1 MAYNIVIVGAGQL
14 GSRYLQGL
22 AAYPDPLNIQVID
35 ISNGSLDR
43 AKEIWEKTANA
54 DSHALQ
60 LSNNFESI
68 PAQTDLAI
76 ISTSADVRESIVSLL
91 VKKSNVDNWLLEKVL
106 AQSTASVNRIESL
119 IGDRS
124 KAWVNTYFR
133 TMDWFKDIR
142 ERSASG
148 PIEMK
153 VIGGSWGIGC
163 NGIHFLDFAAWWS
176 GEEMTTIDNSG
187 LLPDWYPAKRKDFLE
202 VNGTLMAAFSGGS
215 TAALIS
221 HEPVEH
227 FVIKVKTKAEE
238 WMIDWEHN
246 VATRNDGFV
255 LPGKIPYQSEMTKNV
270 AADILLRQESALPTL
285 QMSAKLHC
293 PFLDSLVDHWNKTY
307 NEKKEY
313 IPIT

>member
-22 AAYPDPLNIQVID
+22 AAYSDPLNIQVID

-76 ISTSADVRESIVSLL
+76 ISTGADVRESIVSLL

-142 ERSASG
+142 ERSTPG

-176 GEEMTTIDNSG
+176 GEEITNINNSG
-187 LLPDWYPAKRKDFLE
+187 LLPKWYPAKRKGFLE
-202 VNGTLMAAFSGGS
+202 VNGTLLATFSDGS
-215 TAALIS
+215 TVELIS
-221 HEPVEH
+221 HELVEH

-238 WMIDWEHN
+238 WTIDWEHKL
-246 VATRNDGFV
+246 ATRNDGFV
-255 LPGKIPYQSEMTKNV
+255 LLGKIPYQSEMTNDIV
-270 AADILLRQESALPTL
+270 ADIILRQESRLPNL
-285 QMSAKLHC
+285 QMSAKLHR
-293 PFLDSLVDHWNKTY
+293 PFLDSLVNHWNKTY
-307 NEKKEY
+307 SDNKENV
-313 IPIT
+313 PIT

>member
-1 MAYNIVIVGAGQL
+1 MEFNIVIVGAGQL

-35 ISNGSLDR
+35 INQSSLEK
-43 AKEIWEKTANA
+43 AKEIWVKTANA
-54 DSHALQ
+54 ETHSLL
-60 LSNNFESI
+60 LSNNFELV
-68 PAQTDLAI
+68 PEQTDLAI
-76 ISTSADVRESIVSLL
+76 ISTSADVRESVVSSL
-91 VKKSNVDNWLLEKVL
+91 VNNSNVDNWLLEKVL
-106 AQSTASVNRIESL
+106 AQSASSVNRLESL
-119 IGDRS
+119 TAHS

-133 TMDWFKDIR
+133 TMGWFKDIR
-142 ERSASG
+142 QRSATG

-163 NGIHFLDFAAWWS
+163 NSVHFLDFAAWWT
-176 GEEMTTIDNSG
+176 GEELTTIDNSG
-187 LLPDWYPAKRKDFLE
+187 LLPYWYPAKRNGFQE
-202 VNGTLMAAFSGGS
+202 VKGILKAHFSGGS
-215 TAALIS
+215 TTTLIS
-221 HEPVEH
+221 DESNNH

-293 PFLDSLVDHWNKTY
+293 PFLDSLVNHWNKTY